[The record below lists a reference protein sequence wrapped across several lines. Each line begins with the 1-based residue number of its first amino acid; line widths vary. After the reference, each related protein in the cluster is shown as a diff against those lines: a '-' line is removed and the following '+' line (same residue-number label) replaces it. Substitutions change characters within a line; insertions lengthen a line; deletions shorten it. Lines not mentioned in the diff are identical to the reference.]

1 MDFILNFVFQFC
13 LNLKWAAIVGIFFKL
28 GDVYHYQ
35 HTILCSNIVSSVYV
49 KHILKNRHAYP
60 IIEN

>member
-1 MDFILNFVFQFC
+1 M
-13 LNLKWAAIVGIFFKL
+13 VGIFFKL

-49 KHILKNRHAYP
+49 KHILKIGTHTLL
-60 IIEN
+60 